1 MSYIIRKDYFC
12 RMLSQE
18 NESFLQWWAE
28 NRIREKNSLRPFLI
42 GLSFGFSIG
51 IGVILVLES
60 GWYERA
66 NMVAN
71 SRLSS
76 VVFVL
81 ALMIISVF
89 MAFVYRKFRWEMQE
103 QRYQELL
110 ILKNKSENK
119 LPKQP

>member
-1 MSYIIRKDYFC
+1 
-12 RMLSQE
+12 MLSQE

-51 IGVILVLES
+51 IGVILILES

-76 VVFVL
+76 VIFVL
-81 ALMIISVF
+81 ALMIVSVF